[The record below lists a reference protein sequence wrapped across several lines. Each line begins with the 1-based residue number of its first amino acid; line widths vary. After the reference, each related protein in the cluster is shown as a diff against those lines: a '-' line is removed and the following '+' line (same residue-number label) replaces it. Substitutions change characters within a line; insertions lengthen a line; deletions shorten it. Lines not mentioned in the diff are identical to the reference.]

1 MSFAI
6 PAPPSAKPH
15 KRTETVAFGRLFIA
29 NPDLPN
35 RFRLGKDLNKY
46 HRPTFYGGGAEGYT
60 DHPFLKAEDTGG
72 QRTSGQT
79 PAWLKAWIFPKRIRI
94 I

>member
-72 QRTSGQT
+72 SGRRDKPQRGSRRGS
-79 PAWLKAWIFPKRIRI
+79 FRNGFE
-94 I
+94 

>member
-15 KRTETVAFGRLFIA
+15 KRTDTVAFGRLFIA

-35 RFRLGKDLNKY
+35 RFRLGKDLKKY

-60 DHPFLKAEDTGG
+60 DYPFLKAEDTGE
-72 QRTSGQT
+72 
-79 PAWLKAWIFPKRIRI
+79 
-94 I
+94 